1 MYNLF
6 SRSEIYQLKQVI
18 NKQQKYCTDNS
29 KLDKDSKIEMLESL
43 NNLNKALWKI
53 EKDINSKIIK
63 TLMWD

>member
-63 TLMWD
+63 TLM

>member
-29 KLDKDSKIEMLESL
+29 KLDKDSKIEMLKQSTLE
-43 NNLNKALWKI
+43 I

-63 TLMWD
+63 TLM